1 MFTQIIKTQ
10 KEGKVV
16 GFTASTFDLLH
27 AGHTEMLAKAKAQ
40 CDYLVVGLL
49 TDPTISRP
57 EKKNGP
63 IQSILERF
71 IQLQSVS
78 YIDQIIPFDTEEDL
92 ETMIKLINPDVRFVG
107 DEYKGTKHTGW
118 DLCPIIYNERKHN
131 YGSSQ
136 LRDKIYKEESKKR
149 LNTKTVYDDGK

>member
-1 MFTQIIKTQ
+1 MFNKIIQLQ

-16 GFTASTFDLLH
+16 GFTASAFDLLH
-27 AGHTEMLAKAKAQ
+27 SGHIEMLSKAKAD

-57 EKKNGP
+57 DKKNKP

-71 IQLQSVS
+71 IQLQSIS
-78 YIDQIIPFDTEEDL
+78 YVDQIIPFDTEEDL
-92 ETMIKLINPDVRFVG
+92 ATMINLINPNIRFVG

-118 DLCPIIYNERKHN
+118 DLCPIKYNERKHPW
-131 YGSSQ
+131 GSSQ
-136 LRDKIYKEESKKR
+136 LREKIYKEEFAKR
-149 LNTKTVYDDGK
+149 NNTKVSK